1 MPGILSRLLGRT
13 EAPAEARSAPYMPP
27 SYGTA
32 FGVTPALSGSHVNS
46 RLAENLTT
54 FTACVDAIAGTVAA
68 QPVYAYRRE
77 DGQRVEAPVHPIMRL
92 VREGA
97 NSRQSWFDLIEFWLA
112 QAVSGGN
119 GLLEI
124 EIDGAGRL
132 RALHPVPWQSVTPI
146 MLPGGRLAF
155 DLYEPG
161 STYALPHASS
171 ARKKRLLPGE
181 YLFLRDRSD
190 DGILGRSRLSR
201 AAGAVSNALAAQ
213 DFAGSTW
220 ANQAV
225 PSGVLEFEQML
236 SQAQYDRL
244 RDSFDR
250 AHTGTDRAGRVMILE
265 HGAKWRGLSITAE
278 DAQLL
283 ESRRFSV
290 EEIARL
296 MGVPSPVIG
305 DNTHST
311 FTNSETLLRFF
322 AQSTLTRWTRR
333 IEAEFARVL
342 FAGTPFSIEISL
354 DGLLRGDPETRW
366 KAHEI
371 AVRNNI
377 LDQNEIREIEG
388 FNPRATQPAP
398 MAEPA
403 QEAQA

>member
-1 MPGILSRLLGRT
+1 MNILSWFRPRRDV
-13 EAPAEARSAPYMPP
+13 EARSA
-27 SYGTA
+27 SYPL
-32 FGVTPALSGSHVNS
+32 TPASLPDAMGLMYRDGWAPVTQHG
-46 RLAENLTT
+46 AENLTV
-54 FTACVDAIAGTVAA
+54 FAACVDAIAGTVAA
-68 QPVYAYRRE
+68 QPVYAYRRDE
-77 DGQRVEAPVHPIMRL
+77 TGRTEASAHPIMRL
-92 VREGA
+92 AREGM
-97 NSRQSWFDLIEFWLA
+97 NSRQSWFDGIEWWLA

-124 EIDGAGRL
+124 EFDGAGRVKS
-132 RALHPVPWQSVTPI
+132 LHPVPWQSATPI
-146 MLPGGRLAF
+146 MLRDGRLVF
-155 DLYEPG
+155 DVYELG
-161 STYALPHASS
+161 SPYGLPHAGTM
-171 ARKKRLLPGE
+171 RKRRLLPGE
-181 YLFLRDRSD
+181 YLHLRDRSD

-220 ANQAV
+220 ANQAT
-225 PSGVLEFEQML
+225 PRGALEFESML
-236 SQAQYDRL
+236 SQSQYDRL
-244 RDSFDR
+244 RESFDS
-250 AHTGTDRAGRVMILE
+250 AFAGTHRAGRTLILE
-265 HGAKWRGLSITAE
+265 KGAKWRTLSITAE

-333 IEAEFARVL
+333 IEMEFARVL

-377 LDQNEIREIEG
+377 LDTNEVREIEG
-388 FNPRATQPAP
+388 WNPRPAQPASKP
-398 MAEPA
+398 VEGPA
-403 QEAQA
+403 VG